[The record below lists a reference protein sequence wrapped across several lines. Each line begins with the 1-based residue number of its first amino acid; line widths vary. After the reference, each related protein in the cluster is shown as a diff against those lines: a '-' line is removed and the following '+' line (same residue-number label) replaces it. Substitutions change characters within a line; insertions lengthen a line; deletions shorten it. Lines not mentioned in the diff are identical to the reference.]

1 MPSARIQPERRPLKA
16 ALLATAAIV
25 MTTLVLVP
33 SARAGVTIPSIPL
46 IDAADN
52 TPQVV
57 DDAIQTDA
65 GVYQLLQVG
74 STMYAG
80 GRFRTV
86 LSADRATTYSRR
98 NLFSFDAATGTV
110 SSWDPQAG
118 GHVWALAAS
127 PDGHYLYIGGTM
139 GSFDGTPVNRL
150 VKYDLVNQRVDTTF
164 HFPMQVSRVSDLQ
177 LVGGRLF
184 VAGTWEGGLVA
195 VDPDTGAVT
204 GYFDNT
210 QVSGGNTQWSTRA
223 YRFAVNPA
231 QTRMVVI
238 GSFTQVG
245 TQSRAEAAMLN
256 LGATSASVSA
266 WHSARFDQACNGSRW
281 YTRDVDWTP
290 DGTGFVI
297 DGSGGDQPTGSTLLC
312 DSVSMWRPVDAGSQQ
327 PVWVNESGGGTFYSV
342 AATNRAI
349 FVGGHFLWLNNE
361 LGNNAAGSGSVN
373 AHGLGAVDPAT
384 GRALSWNPWKT
395 TVGGLGAYDLYFT
408 DRGLWVGDFE
418 PYLGTGPNGHE
429 LHEGLGL
436 LPFSSCQGSDCP
448 HVATAYGAHLSTGKH
463 HRCRVKTHAFLDAAG
478 DGEWAAPHH
487 RTFITRVDGRVRRRM
502 TLAAGEDGRTR
513 FHVHA
518 HTGKRTVTVRTRGG
532 QLLDRMRVRTGRC

>member
-1 MPSARIQPERRPLKA
+1 MVVAG
-16 ALLATAAIV
+16 
-25 MTTLVLVP
+25 LVLAP
-33 SARAGVTIPSIPL
+33 SARAGVTIGSIPL
-46 IDAADN
+46 IDADDN
-52 TPQVV
+52 TPRVV
-57 DDAIQTDA
+57 DDATQPDA
-65 GVYQLLQVG
+65 GVYKLLQVG

-98 NLFSFDAATGTV
+98 NLFSFNAATGV
-110 SSWDPQAG
+110 VRSWAPRAG
-118 GHVWALAAS
+118 GHVWALTAS
-127 PDGHYLYIGGTM
+127 HNGRYLYIGGTM
-139 GSFDGTPVNRL
+139 GSFDGVKVNRL
-150 VKYDLVNQRVDTTF
+150 VKYDLQNRRVDTTF
-164 HFPMQVSRVSDLQ
+164 RFPMQVGKVSDLQ

-195 VDPDTGAVT
+195 VDPRTGAVT
-204 GYFDNT
+204 SYFNHT

-231 QTRMVVI
+231 QTRMVII
-238 GSFTQVG
+238 GSFTHVG

-256 LGATSASVSA
+256 LGATSATVSA
-266 WHSARFDQACNGSRW
+266 WHSPRWDQTCNGSRW

-290 DGTGFVI
+290 DGAGFVI
-297 DGSGGDQPTGSTLLC
+297 DGSGGNQPTGSTLLC
-312 DSVSMWRPVDAGSQQ
+312 DSVSMWRPVDADGQQ

-361 LGNNAAGSGSVN
+361 LGDDAAGSGSVN
-373 AHGLGAVDPAT
+373 AHGLGAVDPTT

-408 DRGLWVGDFE
+408 DRGLWVGHFE

-436 LPFSSCQGSDCP
+436 LPFSCQGSKCP
-448 HVATAYGAHLSTGKH
+448 HVATAYGATLSRGKH

-478 DGEWAAPHH
+478 DGLWADPHQ

-502 TLAAGEDGRTR
+502 TLTAGEDGRTR
-513 FHVHA
+513 FHLHA
-518 HTGKRTVTVRTRGG
+518 HTGRRTVTVRTRHG
-532 QLLDRMRVRTGRC
+532 QLLDRMHVRTGRC